1 MIEQTY
7 YGVRPITMA
16 SHNKTRK
23 LKIVKSLKEPE
34 MVVQTDKVG
43 LQKKIYNEDFIKILE
58 ELENIMSRQ
67 GETFRA
73 RAYHKAS
80 ETIMTIV
87 DDITDASQ
95 LNGKPN
101 IGETILSKLQEY
113 VDTGVVSAIELKKHD
128 PLNIIT
134 KVYGIGPKNAQALI
148 NDGIDTIEKIRAHP
162 ERLTAAQKIGAEF
175 FYDIEQKIPREEIDT
190 YKKMFDDVF
199 AKSTTHGAK
208 FEIVGSYRRGKIESG
223 DIDIIITHKQNNK
236 DTFVVFLDAL
246 IKEKIITHILSRGQ
260 TKSLTLAKISGKPS
274 RRVDFMYAPPDE
286 YAFAILYFTG
296 SKAFNTMQRQRAIDL
311 GYTLNEHGMHEMCDG
326 NKGPKVPGNFQTE
339 EDIFRFLCMEYKDPR
354 ERTDGRAIISTC
366 PKKDNI
372 ELFNKDGIAFL
383 KTLTEKEISDIVYK
397 ANQSYYGNETPIM
410 SDTHYDMLT
419 EYILEEYP
427 NNSSSKTGHTTLDVG
442 YSIKHKVKLPYEMW
456 SMDKIKPDTNTLV
469 RWISKHDGPYV
480 FTCKLDGV
488 SCMYASPD
496 KLYTRGNGKIGQDIS
511 HMIPYLR
518 LPKDEGIV
526 IRGEL
531 IISKELFASNYSGDF
546 SNSRNFVAGVVNQKT
561 PSAEKIKDIC
571 FVAYEIICPE
581 MKPSDQFKKLET
593 MDIEIVHY
601 DVDNK
606 LTIDILSSILVM
618 WRETYKYEI
627 DGVICCNDNIYCRSN
642 GNPEHAFA
650 FKMNMPEQVFE
661 ANVLAVI
668 WSASK
673 DGYLKPRVQ
682 IEPTVLCG
690 VTIEYAT
697 GFNAKFIVDNKIGTG
712 AVVSIIRAGDVIPH
726 ILKVIKHAT
735 EPMMPSSTYTWT
747 DSNVD
752 IVLVDKLTD
761 NEVNQKV
768 ITLFFKTIG
777 VDGLGP
783 GNVKKIIDSGHD
795 SIISIIS
802 MTRDQFLKV
811 DGFKQKMSDKI
822 YEGILQKLSEASLP
836 ALMDATNIFGRGFG
850 EKKFS
855 MILAAIPDI
864 IVSSKT
870 DIIKIKQVGEINGM
884 AIKTSERFV
893 EKLSEFR
900 TWIKDAGLE
909 YKLLGTSVANTNID
923 KEHPLYGKKIV
934 MTGFRDKDL
943 IQAFE
948 RLGAISADSVSKTTF
963 VLLVKDTSED
973 TGKAD
978 QARKIGIPLMTP
990 TVFRSKFNI

>member
-1 MIEQTY
+1 
-7 YGVRPITMA
+7 MA
-16 SHNKTRK
+16 THNKTRK
-23 LKIVKSLKEPE
+23 LKIVKSLN
-34 MVVQTDKVG
+34 DSDGLVG
-43 LQKKIYNEDFIKILE
+43 VQKKVYNEEFIKILE
-58 ELENIMSRQ
+58 ELESIMSRQ
-67 GETFRA
+67 GESFRA

-80 ETIMTIV
+80 ETIMTITY
-87 DDITDASQ
+87 DITDTKQ
-95 LNGKPN
+95 LVGQQN
-101 IGETILSKLQEY
+101 IGETIMSKLQEY
-113 VDTGVVSAIELKKHD
+113 VDTGVVGAIEMKKHD
-128 PLNIIT
+128 PMNIIT
-134 KVYGIGPKNAQALI
+134 KVFGIGPKSAQTLI
-148 NDGIDTIEKIRAHP
+148 NDGIDTIDKIRAHP
-162 ERLTAAQKIGAEF
+162 ERLTAAQKIGADF
-175 FYDIEQKIPREEIDT
+175 FYDIEQKIPRAEIDT
-190 YKKMFDDVF
+190 YKKLFDDVF
-199 AKSTTHGAK
+199 AKNTTAGAM

-223 DIDIIITHKQNNK
+223 DIDIIITHTQNNK

-246 IKEKIITHILSRGQ
+246 IKEKIVTHVLSRGQ

-274 RRVDFMYAPPDE
+274 RRIDFMYAPPDE

-326 NKGPKVPGNFQTE
+326 VKGAKVHGNFQTE
-339 EDIFRFLCMEYKDPR
+339 KDIFEFLFMEYKDPR
-354 ERTDGRAIISTC
+354 ERTDGRAIITIC
-366 PKKDNI
+366 QKKDNI
-372 ELFNKDGIAFL
+372 EQFKKEGIAFL
-383 KTLTEKEISDIVYK
+383 KTLTEKEITDIVYK
-397 ANQSYYGNETPIM
+397 ANQSYYGNEQPIM
-410 SDTHYDMLT
+410 SDAHYDMIT
-419 EYILEEYP
+419 YYILEEYP
-427 NNSSSKTGHTTLDVG
+427 DNSASKNGHTTLDV
-442 YSIKHKVKLPYEMW
+442 SHSAKHKVKLPYEMW
-456 SMDKIKPDTNTLV
+456 SMDKIKPDSNTLV
-469 RWISKHDGPYV
+469 RWISKHNGPYV

-488 SCMYASPD
+488 SCMYVSPD

-511 HMIPYLR
+511 HMIPFLR

-531 IISKELFASNYSGDF
+531 IISKELFVRNYSDDF

-561 PSAEKIKDIC
+561 PSAEKIKDIS
-571 FVAYEIICPE
+571 FVAYEIIHPE
-581 MKPSDQFKKLET
+581 MKQSEQLKRLET
-593 MDIEIVHY
+593 LAIETVHY
-601 DVDNK
+601 VIDNK
-606 LTIDILSSILVM
+606 LTIDILSSILIM
-618 WRETYKYEI
+618 WRESYKYEI
-627 DGVICCNDNIYCRSN
+627 DGVICSNDNIYCRSN

-650 FKMNMPEQVFE
+650 FKMNTPEQAVE
-661 ANVLAVI
+661 ATVMAVI

-682 IEPTVLCG
+682 IEPTALCG

-697 GFNAKFIVDNKIGTG
+697 GFNAKFIVDNKIGAG
-712 AVVSIIRAGDVIPH
+712 AVVAVIRAGDVIPH
-726 ILKVIKHAT
+726 ILKVIKHAA

-747 DSNVD
+747 DTNVD

-768 ITLFFKTIG
+768 IALFFKTIG

-783 GNVKKIIDSGHD
+783 GNVKKIIDSGHN

-802 MTRDQFLKV
+802 MTREQFLEV

-822 YEGILQKLSEASLP
+822 YEGIRQKLSEASLP

-850 EKKFS
+850 EKKFG
-855 MILAAIPDI
+855 MILSAIPDI

-900 TWIKDAGLE
+900 MWIKDAGLE
-909 YKLLGTSVANTNID
+909 YKLSSTIVANTTID
-923 KEHPLYGKKIV
+923 KDHSLYGKKIV

-943 IQAFE
+943 VQSFE

-990 TVFRSKFNI
+990 AVFRSKFNI

>member
-1 MIEQTY
+1 
-7 YGVRPITMA
+7 MA

-34 MVVQTDKVG
+34 TVVQTNKVG
-43 LQKKIYNEDFIKILE
+43 LQKKVYNEEFIKILE

-80 ETIMTIV
+80 ETIMTFV
-87 DDITDASQ
+87 DDITDTSQ

-113 VDTGVVSAIELKKHD
+113 VDTGVVCAIELKKHD
-128 PLNIIT
+128 PMNIIT

-162 ERLTAAQKIGAEF
+162 ERLTTAQKIGAEF
-175 FYDIEQKIPREEIDT
+175 FYDIEQKIPREEIDA
-190 YKKMFDDVF
+190 YKKLFDDAF
-199 AKSTTHGAK
+199 AKSTTQGAK

-236 DTFVVFLDAL
+236 DTFVAFLDEL
-246 IKEKIITHILSRGQ
+246 IKEKIITHILSRGH
-260 TKSLTLAKISGKPS
+260 TKSLTLAKISDKPS

-311 GYTLNEHGMHEMCDG
+311 GYTLNEHGMHEMRDG
-326 NKGPKVPGNFQTE
+326 IKGANVSGNFQTE
-339 EDIFRFLCMEYKDPR
+339 EDIFRFLCMEYKNPH
-354 ERTDGRAIISTC
+354 ERTDGRAIISTF
-366 PKKDNI
+366 PKKDNV
-372 ELFNKDGIAFL
+372 EQFKKDGNAFL

-397 ANQSYYGNETPIM
+397 ANQAYYGNETPIM
-410 SDTHYDMLT
+410 SDIYYDMLT

-427 NNSSSKTGHTTLDVG
+427 NNSASTTGHTTLDVG

-456 SMDKIKPDTNTLV
+456 SMDKIKPDTNTLA

-511 HMIPYLR
+511 HMIPFLR
-518 LPKDEGIV
+518 LPKDEGFV

-531 IISKELFASNYSGDF
+531 IISKELFAYNYASDF

-561 PSAEKIKDIC
+561 ASAEKIKNIS

-581 MKPSDQFKKLET
+581 MKPSEQLKKLGT

-601 DVDNK
+601 DEVNK
-606 LTIDILSSILVM
+606 LTIDILSSILIM
-618 WRETYKYEI
+618 WRESYKYEI

-642 GNPEHAFA
+642 GNPVHAFA
-650 FKMNMPEQVFE
+650 FKMNMPEQVVE
-661 ANVLAVI
+661 AKVIAVI

-726 ILKVIKHAT
+726 ILKVIKPAA

-747 DSNVD
+747 DTNVD

-783 GNVKKIIDSGHD
+783 GNVKKIIESGHD